1 MITEKG
7 NISRKYMAVA
17 AVVAAVKNF
26 LNTTYPNQKKE
37 KQRKL
42 ENQNI

>member
-7 NISRKYMAVA
+7 NISCKYMAVA

>member
-26 LNTTYPNQKKE
+26 LNTTYPNQKKKNKE
-37 KQRKL
+37 S
-42 ENQNI
+42 

>member
-1 MITEKG
+1 MITETR

-17 AVVAAVKNF
+17 AVVAAVKKISNS
-26 LNTTYPNQKKE
+26 TYPNQKKE

-42 ENQNI
+42 ESQNI